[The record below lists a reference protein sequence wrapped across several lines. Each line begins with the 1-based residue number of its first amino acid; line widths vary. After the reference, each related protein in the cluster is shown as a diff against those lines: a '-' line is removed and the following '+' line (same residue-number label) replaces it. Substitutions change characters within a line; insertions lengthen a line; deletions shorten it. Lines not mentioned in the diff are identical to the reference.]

1 MHMLHAFYPSIMT
14 SCTCFMLSMIYL
26 SIMTQLQ
33 WRGPQ
38 VRSRAGGPLSLAA
51 LGLGGPPRCDALRG
65 VGGRELRLPHLRDLV
80 VAVLPDAQ
88 HLRRP

>member
-1 MHMLHAFYPSIMT
+1 
-14 SCTCFMLSMIYL
+14 MLSMIYL